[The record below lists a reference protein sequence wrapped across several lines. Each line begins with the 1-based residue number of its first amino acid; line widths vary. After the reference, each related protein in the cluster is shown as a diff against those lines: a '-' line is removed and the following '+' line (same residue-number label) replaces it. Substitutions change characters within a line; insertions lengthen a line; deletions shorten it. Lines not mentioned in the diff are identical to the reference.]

1 MVKCTKA
8 FVYFAGDRESLGKD
22 FEAAMALPLGKP
34 VIFYCNE
41 GQHSNS
47 YREVHPLSRL
57 IEFEIGVAVGA
68 MVTDRIEDVSE
79 LLYLIFNN
87 GIAYRLEHPRPVSS
101 SQRYVNGSV
110 VRLQTNDRLLSE
122 TF

>member
-1 MVKCTKA
+1 M
-8 FVYFAGDRESLGKD
+8 KD
-22 FEAAMALPLGKP
+22 NVVEF
-34 VIFYCNE
+34 
-41 GQHSNS
+41 

-87 GIAYRLEHPRPVSS
+87 GMAYRLEHPRPGFL
-101 SQRYVNGSV
+101 RLKDTLTDSV
-110 VRLQTNDRLLSE
+110 VQLQTNDRLLSE